1 MSHFTSVKTE
11 FLQKQEDC
19 FIDALKEVF
28 GSSNVEVSDKG
39 LALFGFQGDDRSKK
53 SKNDANYAPLCH
65 IRINRKGVGQASND
79 IGYVRNEDGSY
90 QAYVSEYDSG
100 ANFSKDRQN
109 KLKQH
114 YTCSVTQK
122 TLKARGYTVK
132 VTKDKAGLLKISAS
146 KFSK

>member
-1 MSHFTSVKTE
+1 MSHFTSVTVDYQ
-11 FLQKQEDC
+11 QKQEDC

-28 GSSNVEVSDKG
+28 GANNVEVSDKG
-39 LALFGFQGDDRSKK
+39 LALFGYQGDDRSKK
-53 SKNDANYAPLCH
+53 SENDPNYAPLCH
-65 IRINRKGVGQASND
+65 IRINRKGVGSASND
-79 IGYVRNEDGSY
+79 IGYRRNEDGSY
-90 QAYVSEYDSG
+90 QAFVSEYDSG
-100 ANFSKDRQN
+100 ANFSKSRQD

-132 VTKDKAGLLKISAS
+132 VTKDKGGLLKISAS